1 MNRKFY
7 LGILPACLTAA
18 SVMTAP
24 VPAASVESFYKGKTV
39 KMIVRSAPGGGYD
52 FYARLLARHMSKH
65 IPGNPK
71 MIVVNM
77 PGAGGVV
84 AANYMM
90 LRAKQDG
97 SEMAILSREAPIAQ
111 RSKDVGVKYDLT
123 KLNPLGS
130 AASST
135 FLVAM
140 AKNHPVK
147 TYKQLR
153 ESKKTVLFAA
163 SGPGAG
169 SYTYPALLKQDG
181 FNVKIISGFVG
192 GASRFLA
199 IERGN
204 VHATANSYES
214 TAKAIKELGL
224 VPVLWAGAKRKE
236 LAGVPHISE
245 QLSAKGKQFA
255 ALMAAP
261 LAAGRPFYTTQN
273 LSADRLKALR
283 AAFKATIEDPATQSE
298 AKRSK
303 RNVEWTSAETVDK
316 VNREV
321 LGASDEVIAMYKES
335 QKKPKVDLSKLPSV
349 AGDLTEIKKKGRQIV
364 VGGKKF
370 KISGSRTQVVIAGK
384 KAKRKGLKVGMKCKV
399 IYPKGKQ
406 EAKKVD
412 CK

>member
-1 MNRKFY
+1 MTRKIG
-7 LGILPACLTAA
+7 LGFLSICLTVVSAMNI
-18 SVMTAP
+18 STE
-24 VPAASVESFYKGKTV
+24 AASVEKFYKGKKV

-52 FYARLLARHMSKH
+52 FYARLIARHMAKH

-77 PGAGGVV
+77 PGAGGIV

-97 SEMAILSREAPIAQ
+97 TELAILSREAPISQ
-111 RSKDVGVKYDLT
+111 RSKDVGVKFDLL

-135 FLVAM
+135 FIVTL

-153 ESKKTVLFAA
+153 NSKKQVLFGA

-169 SYTYPALLKQDG
+169 SYTYAALLKQDG
-181 FNVKIISGFVG
+181 FNVKIISGFIG

-214 TAKAIKELGL
+214 TAKAIEELGL
-224 VPVLWAGAKRKE
+224 VPILYSGAKRSE

-245 QLSAKGKQFA
+245 QLSAKGRQFA

-261 LAAGRPFYTTQN
+261 LAAGRPFYTTPN
-273 LSADRLKALR
+273 VPADRLAVLR
-283 AAFKATIEDPATQSE
+283 AAFKSAIEDPAARLE
-298 AKRSK
+298 AKKSK
-303 RNVEWTSAETVDK
+303 RNVTWTSAQTVEK

-321 LGASDEVIAMYKES
+321 LDASDAVIALYKES
-335 QKKPKVDLSKLPSV
+335 QKKPKLDYTKLPSV
-349 AGDLTEIKKKGRQIV
+349 AGKISDVKKKGKSIV

-370 KISGSRTQVVIAGK
+370 KISGKRTKVYVAGK
-384 KAKRKGLKVGMKCKV
+384 KVKRKALKVGMNCKV
-399 IYPKGKQ
+399 MYQKGKK
-406 EAKKVD
+406 EAVKVD

>member
-1 MNRKFY
+1 MVRKMG
-7 LGILPACLTAA
+7 LALVSICLTGVSAMNI
-18 SVMTAP
+18 STQ
-24 VPAASVESFYKGKTV
+24 AASVESFYKGKKV

-52 FYARLLARHMSKH
+52 FYARLIARHMSKH

-77 PGAGGVV
+77 PGAGGIV

-90 LRAKQDG
+90 LRAKQNG
-97 SEMAILSREAPIAQ
+97 TELAILSREAPISQ
-111 RSKDVGVKYDLT
+111 RSKDIGVKFDLL

-135 FLVAM
+135 FIVTI

-153 ESKKTVLFAA
+153 NSKKPVLFGA

-169 SYTYPALLKQDG
+169 SYTYAALLKQDG
-181 FNVKIISGFVG
+181 FNVKIISGFIG

-214 TAKAIKELGL
+214 TAKAIEELGL
-224 VPVLWAGAKRKE
+224 VPVLYAGAKRSE

-245 QLSAKGKQFA
+245 QLSSKGRQFA

-261 LAAGRPFYTTQN
+261 LAAGRPFYTTPN
-273 LSADRLKALR
+273 VPADRLAALR
-283 AAFKATIEDPATQSE
+283 MAFKSAIEDPAARLES
-298 AKRSK
+298 KKSK
-303 RNVEWTSAETVDK
+303 RNVTWTSAQTVEK

-321 LGASDEVIAMYKES
+321 LGASDAVIALYKEA
-335 QKKPKVDLSKLPSV
+335 QKKPKLDYKNLPSV
-349 AGDLTEIKKKGRQIV
+349 AGKISEIKKKGKSIV
-364 VGGKKF
+364 VSGKKF
-370 KISGSRTQVVIAGK
+370 KISGKRTKVHVGGK
-384 KAKRKGLKVGMKCKV
+384 KVKRKALKVGMNCKV
-399 IYPKGKQ
+399 MYQKGKK
-406 EAKKVD
+406 EAAKVD
-412 CK
+412 CQ